1 MRILLI
7 AAFLFLAA
15 CDDRPSREISNSYN
29 MPPGLEDCRVY
40 KVKAI
45 DGDYNLYVTRCGD
58 VTSTGRVVS
67 CGKGCS
73 RILTNTL
80 EEQNHE

>member
-7 AAFLFLAA
+7 AALLFLAA
-15 CDDRPSREISNSYN
+15 CDDLPSREISDSYI

-40 KVKAI
+40 KVKSV
-45 DGDYNLYVTRCGD
+45 DSEYNLYVTRCGD
-58 VTSTGRVVS
+58 VISTGRRVS

-73 RILTNTL
+73 RMLTNTL